1 MACMEY
7 CTNIGW
13 WDRQSVY
20 LRACV
25 FETKKGTKRCHKG
38 RNMGKGTMYMVAWFV

>member
-7 CTNIGW
+7 CVNIGW
-13 WDRQSVY
+13 WDRQSVF

-25 FETKKGTKRCHKG
+25 FENKRGDFKGW
-38 RNMGKGTMYMVAWFV
+38 NMAKGTMYMVAWCV